1 MNSKYLLGGLALLII
16 VVVGGFLFL
25 NNKTNYQ
32 KTTQQANSPQPTQS
46 EQVKNTTVTITNS
59 GFDPAVVNIKTGTT
73 VVWMNKSGQ
82 NATVNSDIYPN
93 NLLWS
98 FLNLGEFDNNSNV
111 SVVFEKSGK
120 YTYHNQLNPDQ
131 KGTVVVQ

>member
-1 MNSKYLLGGLALLII
+1 MSNKYLLGGFVLLII
-16 VVVGGFLFL
+16 VVGVFLFL
-25 NNKTNYQ
+25 NNKNNS
-32 KTTQQANSPQPTQS
+32 KTVQQANAPQPTQAK
-46 EQVKNTTVTITNS
+46 QVKEANVTVTNS
-59 GFDPAVVNIKTGTT
+59 GFDPATINIKAGTT
-73 VVWMNKSGQ
+73 VVWINKSGQ

-120 YTYHNQLNPDQ
+120 YTYHNQLSPNQ
-131 KGTVVVQ
+131 KGTIVVQ

>member
-1 MNSKYLLGGLALLII
+1 MNNKYLLGGLVLLIL
-16 VVVGGFLFL
+16 VVGVFLFL
-25 NNKTNYQ
+25 NNKTNNS
-32 KTTQQANSPQPTQS
+32 KTAQQTNTSQPTQAK
-46 EQVKNTTVTITNS
+46 QVKEASVTVTNS
-59 GFDPAVVNIKTGTT
+59 GFDPAVINIKAGTT
-73 VVWMNKSGQ
+73 VIWINKSGQ

-111 SVVFEKSGK
+111 SVVFEKIGK
-120 YTYHNQLNPDQ
+120 YTYYNQLNPDQ